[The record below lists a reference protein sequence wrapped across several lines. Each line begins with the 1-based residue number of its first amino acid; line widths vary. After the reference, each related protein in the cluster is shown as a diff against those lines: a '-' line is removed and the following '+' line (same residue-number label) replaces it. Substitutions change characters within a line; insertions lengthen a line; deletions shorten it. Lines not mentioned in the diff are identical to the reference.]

1 MIGRHRVN
9 GDLTEPAIAI
19 VGGAIVALMALAGV
33 GGPVRLV
40 LAVLFLLAGTGLALI
55 PRTAIG
61 EPGTRLLIVVAT
73 SIVIDA
79 LVATTLAAVGTLSLA
94 SDVIV
99 LELICL
105 AGTAVNAIRALPKPR
120 GGS

>member
-33 GGPVRLV
+33 AGPVRLV

-55 PRTAIG
+55 PRSTID
-61 EPGTRLLIVVAT
+61 EPWTRLLIVVTT
-73 SIVIDA
+73 SIVIDT
-79 LVATTLAAVGTLSLA
+79 LVATALAAAGTLSLA
-94 SDVIV
+94 SGVIV
-99 LELICL
+99 LEVICL
-105 AGTAVNAIRALPKPR
+105 AGTAGHAVRALPEPR
-120 GGS
+120 GGP